1 LRAATTAAFERI
13 LGFICPL
20 VLYPVVEPYPVIAE
34 WIRLSETLLIGHL
47 FGAT

>member
-20 VLYPVVEPYPVIAE
+20 LLYPVVERYPVIAE
-34 WIRLSETLLIGHL
+34 RIRLSKTLLIGHL
-47 FGAT
+47 FVTT